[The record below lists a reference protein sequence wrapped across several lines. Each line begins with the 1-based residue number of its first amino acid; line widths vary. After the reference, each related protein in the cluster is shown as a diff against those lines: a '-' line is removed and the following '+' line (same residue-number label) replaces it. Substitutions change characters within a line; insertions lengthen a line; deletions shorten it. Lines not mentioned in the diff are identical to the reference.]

1 MRRPFPLLLLLTLSA
16 ILVGCREVG
25 LSNPEASVQAVIMPQ
40 TAAPPHAHFA
50 AAVATRMQ
58 MLGNIQAPK
67 GTTYQL
73 TAPAAGEPVPIPGGL
88 IPGLAHVWA
97 PGPPEVGFQGVDV
110 EPNTITNFNG
120 FTAIAFLLGPATG
133 SDGETYDQSH
143 DMRVMRGTFVDSE
156 GRHQHGTFVFI

>member
-1 MRRPFPLLLLLTLSA
+1 MRHSIPLLLLLTLA
-16 ILVGCREVG
+16 ANLVGCREVG
-25 LSNPEASVQAVIMPQ
+25 PSNPEASALAVIVPQ

-73 TAPAAGEPVPIPGGL
+73 TAPAAREPVPIPGGL
-88 IPGLAHVWA
+88 IGGLIHVWA
-97 PGPPEVGFQGVDV
+97 PGPPELGLQGLDV
-110 EPNTITNFNG
+110 EPNSITNFNG

-133 SDGETYDQSH
+133 SDGETYDQFH

-156 GRHQHGTFVFI
+156 GKRQHGTFVFI